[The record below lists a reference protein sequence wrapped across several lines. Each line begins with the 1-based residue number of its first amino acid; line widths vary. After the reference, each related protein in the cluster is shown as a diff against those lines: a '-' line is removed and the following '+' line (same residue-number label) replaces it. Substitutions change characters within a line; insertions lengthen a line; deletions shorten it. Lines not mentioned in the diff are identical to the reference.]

1 MVEMVPE
8 GRGDAVTRE
17 PPLHSGPMHDR
28 ELPLRV
34 RVRGPLAL
42 GGLTCVLV
50 WVLSSVG
57 LPAGVPAAFGPI
69 TVLSSVASAGL
80 IACAYVMGGF
90 GLGRPLVALLA
101 PGSPHRRLIQL
112 VLGFGVMMWVSHL
125 TGMMG
130 VLSGTGVWPRVVGWG
145 IVAVGVGLAIDQ
157 GLRGLAQKRAARWT
171 TMPWAALLLA
181 PAIAL
186 LLVAASNPPGALWRS
201 EFGAFDVLSY
211 HLQLPKEWAAGER
224 VWPVEHNVYSYLP
237 SLVESAFVHLGAMMP
252 GSSDPIGRMLG
263 GEGMWVLASQM
274 LHALWAIVAGLLCGR
289 LGAACAERVGMQAN
303 VCRVIGVLSGAMVVG
318 TPWMIVVGS
327 LAYNEAALVALSAG
341 ASLVAMDVRITPGRR
356 AVIAGVLVG
365 LACGCKPTALIFT
378 GPMVG
383 VMLLVHA
390 TGPRAKTWFFTAVLG
405 SIGGLL
411 AIAPWLVRN
420 AMASGNPVFP
430 FAAGVFGSGHWTS
443 EQIARHAANHH
454 APAGTGVGERLA
466 RLFSAEFGITHPQYA
481 ILIVVL
487 ALGIAGAIVWRR
499 SRTLALCA
507 FVGVVVQAA
516 AWMLLT
522 HMQSRFLIT
531 ILVPGAM
538 GFGLGGAGLVAW
550 VSRGR
555 SPAAAQVVVRAAM
568 CVLALAPIS
577 QVVRSVLLFLEE
589 DSGTPN
595 RLLVFGPGTLTGGTL
610 VSAYDRGDEAAR
622 RELLDRLPTYEAF
635 VNLGLRP
642 QDAVKSGEGVYLLGD
657 STPLYVLGATG
668 DQRSSPV
675 VYHTTWD
682 RSPLGDAITAS
693 PGEPRAWSL
702 ALRSL
707 GVRHVLVN
715 FDELGRLAS
724 RDRYYDPRVRMEDV
738 ARWLASPTS
747 GLRRVRDWRN
757 DGAPAGAMSGRT
769 LFRIE
774 IENDG
779 VKGAGRP

>member
-1 MVEMVPE
+1 
-8 GRGDAVTRE
+8 
-17 PPLHSGPMHDR
+17 MHDR

-50 WVLSSVG
+50 WMLSSVG
-57 LPAGVPAAFGPI
+57 LPAGMPRSFGPI
-69 TVLSSVASAGL
+69 TVLSAIASAGL
-80 IACAYVMGGF
+80 IACAYVLGGF
-90 GLGRPLVALLA
+90 GLGRPLVAVLA
-101 PGSPHRRLIQL
+101 PGSPHRRWIQL
-112 VLGFGVMMWVSHL
+112 VLGFGMMMWVSHL
-125 TGMMG
+125 AGMMG
-130 VLSGTGVWPRVVGWG
+130 VLSGAGVWPRVMGWG
-145 IVAVGVGLAIDQ
+145 MVAVGIGLALDQ
-157 GLRGLAQKRAARWT
+157 GARGLSQKRTGSPT
-171 TMPWAALLLA
+171 TMPWAALLWA

-252 GSSDPIGRMLG
+252 GSSEPIDRMLG

-289 LGAACAERVGMQAN
+289 LGAACAERVGKQAS
-303 VCRVIGVLSGAMVVG
+303 VCRVIGLLTGALVVG

-341 ASLVAMDVRITPGRR
+341 AALAAMDVRITPGRR
-356 AVIAGVLVG
+356 AVLAGTLVG
-365 LACGCKPTALIFT
+365 LACGCKPTALIFV

-390 TGPRAKTWFFTAVLG
+390 TGPRAKAWFFTAVLG

-411 AIAPWLVRN
+411 AIGPWLVRN

-430 FAAGVFGSGHWTS
+430 FAAGVFGNGHWTS
-443 EQIARHAANHH
+443 EQIARHATNHH
-454 APAGTGVGERLA
+454 APAGTGAGDRVA
-466 RLFSAEFGITHPQYA
+466 RLLGAEFGLTHPQYA
-481 ILIVVL
+481 ILIVML
-487 ALGIAGAIVWRR
+487 TLGIAGAIAWRR

-507 FVGVVVQAA
+507 LAGVVVQAA

-531 ILVPGAM
+531 MLVPAAM
-538 GFGLGGAGLVAW
+538 GFGLGGAALVAW

-555 SPAAAQVVVRAAM
+555 SAAAAALVVRAAM

-577 QVVRSVLLFLEE
+577 QVARSVLLFLGE

-610 VSAYDRGDEAAR
+610 VSAYERGDESAR
-622 RELLDRLPTYEAF
+622 RELLDRLPTFEAF

-642 QDAVKSGEGVYLLGD
+642 QDASSAGEGVYLLGD
-657 STPLYVLGATG
+657 STPMYVLGATG
-668 DQRSSPV
+668 GRQSSPV

-682 RSPLGDAITAS
+682 RSPLGDAIAAS
-693 PGEPRAWSL
+693 PDEPKTWSL

-715 FDELGRLAS
+715 FDELGRLTS
-724 RDRYYDPRVRMEDV
+724 RDRYYDPRVRVEDV

-757 DGAPAGAMSGRT
+757 DGAPAGTVSGRT

-774 IENDG
+774 LENDG
-779 VKGAGRP
+779 AKGAGRP